1 MADSAFQRAMNLQQ
15 AGRAEEAALLYR
27 DILRTNPTH
36 FEAMYSL
43 GLVEVRLGRTD
54 EGQNLIGNALR
65 LNPRFAEGW
74 CARGIV
80 LLQMQRREDAL
91 VCFDRALAIM
101 PVFVEALASRA
112 TALLEMDRLEEA
124 LASFDRVLAL
134 KPDHAISW
142 NNRGNTFVAMHRH
155 EEAVESFDRAIA
167 LQPGLETAKV
177 NRELALLE
185 LRKLNRLPP
194 AMTRTLFDDFS
205 SHYDETMLGALGYR
219 GHEHVRTLAGQVVP
233 NLKPPMRILDLGS
246 GTGLVGEAFKDIAA
260 GGRLDGIDLA
270 PRMIEAARA
279 RGIYDELLLGD
290 LETVLAE
297 EGPLYDLIL
306 SADTMIYIGDLW
318 PAFSGVA
325 NRLLPGGFYVFACES
340 KADGDW
346 EQTEAN
352 RFRHS
357 ETYIRAQSARA
368 GLDFV
373 RHMECSLRSESGK
386 PVPGFAVAL
395 RKPATPP
402 A

>member
-1 MADSAFQRAMNLQQ
+1 MADAALQRAANLQQ
-15 AGRAEEAALLYR
+15 AGRIDEAAHIYR
-27 DILRTNPTH
+27 EMLRANPAH

-43 GLVEVRLGRTD
+43 GLLQVQMGRVD
-54 EGQNLIGNALR
+54 DGQILIGNALR

-80 LLQMQRREDAL
+80 LLQLRRREEAI
-91 VCFDRALAIM
+91 VCFDKALSIM
-101 PVFVEALASRA
+101 PGFIDALASRA
-112 TALLEMDRLEEA
+112 TALLELGRLEEA

-142 NNRGNTFVAMHRH
+142 NNRGNTFVAMRRH
-155 EEAVESFDRAIA
+155 EEAVESFDKA
-167 LQPGLETAKV
+167 LALRPDLETAKA

-185 LRKLNRLPP
+185 LRKLTRLPP
-194 AMTRTLFDDFS
+194 TMARTLFDDFS
-205 SHYDETMLGALGYR
+205 SHYDETMLETLGYR
-219 GHEHVRTLAGQVVP
+219 GHAHVRTLAEQVVP

-279 RGIYDELLLGD
+279 RGIYDALILGD

-297 EGPLYDLIL
+297 EGEGYDLIL
-306 SADTMIYIGDLW
+306 SADTMIYIGDLR
-318 PAFSGVA
+318 PTFSGVA
-325 NRLLPGGFYVFACES
+325 KRLLPGGFYVFACES
-340 KADGDW
+340 KASGDW

-357 ETYIRAQSARA
+357 ESYLRTESTRA
-368 GLDFV
+368 GLEFV
-373 RHMECSLRSESGK
+373 RLMACSLRNESGK

-395 RKPATPP
+395 RKPD
-402 A
+402 